1 VEAGAAL
8 DMAEKRGDAGRQPV
22 LRDRLAGLERQD
34 ARRPGCPADQPP
46 AQDAEGGA
54 GGAGRPRLGGEAREK
69 VVRSRV
75 TLSEYAAEWLPTLEG
90 RLRPATV
97 RSYRDHL
104 RLHVEPKLG
113 RRRLSSVSVDDVA
126 SLVADLQRSGKAAWT
141 IRGVLTVV
149 GRLMGSAARR
159 GLVAQN
165 PVAQLER
172 SERPRVERTQFP
184 LLDREAVGR
193 LIASTP
199 GRYRVLVAVSV
210 LLGLRPGE
218 ALGLRWA
225 DVDVREGVIHI
236 RHQLSR
242 GGALVEPKTSSAK
255 REIPMPRSLAGLLAE
270 HRLASPYSG
279 EKDFVFSSSA
289 GTPLQ
294 VRNIGR
300 RGPEPAL
307 TAAGIERL
315 RWHDLRHVAASLL
328 ISEGAPVGYVSRMLG
343 HASPAITLSIY
354 AHVFA
359 RAEHDER
366 TGERM
371 EAAFG
376 RCSGERRQARDRRPG
391 ADRLGS
397 GHRPRPATSSR
408 HLRSMTLWQL
418 VYRLVA
424 EGADSRPWCT
434 ATASV
439 TADRGVPVTALR
451 GFDSSA

>member
-1 VEAGAAL
+1 
-8 DMAEKRGDAGRQPV
+8 
-22 LRDRLAGLERQD
+22 
-34 ARRPGCPADQPP
+34 
-46 AQDAEGGA
+46 
-54 GGAGRPRLGGEAREK
+54 
-69 VVRSRV
+69 
-75 TLSEYAAEWLPTLEG
+75 
-90 RLRPATV
+90 
-97 RSYRDHL
+97 
-104 RLHVEPKLG
+104 
-113 RRRLSSVSVDDVA
+113 
-126 SLVADLQRSGKAAWT
+126 
-141 IRGVLTVV
+141 
-149 GRLMGSAARR
+149 
-159 GLVAQN
+159 
-165 PVAQLER
+165 LER

-210 LLGLRPGE
+210 LLGLRQGE

-279 EKDFVFSSSA
+279 ETDFVFYSSA

-294 VRNIGR
+294 VRNIRR
-300 RGPEPAL
+300 RGLEPAL

-328 ISEGAPVGYVSRMLG
+328 ISEGAPVGYVSRLLG

-366 TGERM
+366 TWERM

-376 RCSGERRQARDRRPG
+376 EM
-391 ADRLGS
+391 
-397 GHRPRPATSSR
+397 
-408 HLRSMTLWQL
+408 LR
-418 VYRLVA
+418 
-424 EGADSRPWCT
+424 
-434 ATASV
+434 
-439 TADRGVPVTALR
+439 
-451 GFDSSA
+451 